1 MPELPDLTIYA
12 ENLEKKLAGKKVRSV
27 SFHDRGRLNV
37 APDQLSS
44 ALTGAKIAAVR
55 RTGKQVSFQAD
66 NGAVLRVHLMLTGGF
81 VLAGA
86 DQLKGVEAPVVSI
99 AFTDGCALAVSDPKG
114 WATLTL
120 NPQPEREAP
129 DALEVSLEQL
139 QQLCARKPKA
149 LIKAL
154 LLDQALIGG
163 IGNAYADEI
172 LWEARISPKSAAGK
186 LPPEAVSALARA
198 IPAVLEDAIAEL
210 RKRHPDMVSGEYR
223 EFLKV
228 HRPGLKK
235 SPTGAP
241 VIKENVSSKQTY
253 YTDEQRL
260 YR

>member
-12 ENLEKKLAGKKVRSV
+12 ENLDKKLAGKKVRSV
-27 SFHDRGRLNV
+27 SFHGRGRLNV

-44 ALTGAKIAAVR
+44 ALTGAKIAAVK

-129 DALEVSLEQL
+129 DALDVSLEQL

-154 LLDQALIGG
+154 LLDQSLIGG

-210 RKRHPDMVSGEYR
+210 RKRHTDMVSGEYR

>member
-12 ENLEKKLAGKKVRSV
+12 ENLAKKLAGKKVKKV

-37 APDQLSS
+37 KPEELSE
-44 ALTGAKIAAVR
+44 ALIGAEISEVR
-55 RTGKQVSFQAD
+55 RTGKQVSFQVS

-81 VLAGA
+81 VFTSAE
-86 DQLKGVEAPVVSI
+86 QLDRLEAPVVSI
-99 AFTDGCALAVSDPKG
+99 TFSDGTALAISDPKG

-120 NPQPEREAP
+120 NPQMEREAP
-129 DALEVSLEQL
+129 DALDLSTDQL
-139 QQLCARKPKA
+139 QQLCAKKPKA

-172 LWEARISPKSAAGK
+172 LWQARISPKSAAGK

-198 IPAVLEDAIAEL
+198 IPAVLKDAIAEL
-210 RKRHPDMVSGEYR
+210 RKRHPDMVAGEYR
-223 EFLKV
+223 EFLKI
-228 HRPGLKK
+228 HRPGLKQ

-241 VIKENVSSKQTY
+241 VIKENISSKQTY
-253 YTDEQRL
+253 YTEEQQL
-260 YR
+260 YS